1 MAVRYMYKLFK
12 TKEEAKAFQKELG
25 KGVIYNLEAEKRKKP
40 SAVRAVVLLDCDIVL
55 TDEDKYSVEWNE
67 VFDYE

>member
-12 TKEEAKAFQKELG
+12 TKEEAKAFQKEMG

-40 SAVRAVVLLDCDIVL
+40 SAVRAVVLLDWDIVL

>member
-1 MAVRYMYKLFK
+1 MYKLFK

-40 SAVRAVVLLDCDIVL
+40 SAVRAVVLLDCDIVWNVL